1 MNISIKK
8 QFLDSMISEY
18 NTNPTKEL
26 EFILKKEINEFI
38 K

>member
-18 NTNPTKEL
+18 NTNPTKKEL
-26 EFILKKEINEFI
+26 EFILKKKLMKIH
-38 K
+38 